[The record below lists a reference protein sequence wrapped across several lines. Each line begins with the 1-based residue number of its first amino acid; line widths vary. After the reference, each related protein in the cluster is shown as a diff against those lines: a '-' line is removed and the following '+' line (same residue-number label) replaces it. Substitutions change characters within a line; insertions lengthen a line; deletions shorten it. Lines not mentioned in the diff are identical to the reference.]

1 MKNPNLDELSEEELK
16 EYLAKN
22 SEEDL
27 RADNDGGPVQEE
39 VEEKVQILEEVELPA
54 PKKRLKIATKEEKE
68 KMKAEKLREKQIKKR
83 RKELRKH
90 PSTLVRYK
98 IDPEVGL
105 TDEIAEQRM
114 IDELTNRTKTKS
126 NRSVFRIIMHNLFS
140 FFNILIFAI
149 AGCLIAVGAPITDFV
164 FLLMVSCNI
173 IIGII
178 QEINAKNMIDKLSLM
193 NAPTAFVKRSGVVH
207 EIPIE
212 DIVLDDCILLEN
224 GRQICADSIVLDGAI
239 EVNESLLTGESDAI
253 LKKPGDQLFSG
264 SYVVSGKCSARVDKV
279 GKDNYIEK
287 LASQAKQYRAP
298 KSDLYG

>member
-16 EYLAKN
+16 EYLAKH
-22 SEEDL
+22 SDEDL
-27 RADNDGGPVQEE
+27 RADMDGGVASDDIDVVAVAEE
-39 VEEKVQILEEVELPA
+39 IQMPA
-54 PKKRLKIATKEEKE
+54 PKKARKVATKEEKE
-68 KMKAEKLREKQIKKR
+68 RKKAEKLREKQIAKR
-83 RKELRKH
+83 RKQLRKNT
-90 PSTLVRYK
+90 STLVRYK
-98 IDPEVGL
+98 IDPAIGL

-114 IDELTNRTKTKS
+114 IDELTN
-126 NRSVFRIIMHNLFS
+126 IIMHNLFT
-140 FFNILIFAI
+140 FFNILIFVI
-149 AGCLIAVGAPITDFV
+149 AGILIWQNAPITDFV

-212 DIVLDDCILLEN
+212 DVVLDDCLLLEN
-224 GRQICADSIVLDGAI
+224 GRQICADSIVLEGAI

-264 SYVVSGKCSARVDKV
+264 SYVVSGKCSARVDKI

-287 LASQAKQYRAP
+287 LASQAKQYKAP
-298 KSDLYG
+298 KSDLYGKINKL